1 VHVSQA
7 VVHALGAEA
16 EQDGGGRQDQEQ
28 RQPET
33 KVAVVSCLRWCQS
46 MTLRIIELNQDIG
59 LA

>member
-33 KVAVVSCLRWCQS
+33 KVAVVSCLRW
-46 MTLRIIELNQDIG
+46 
-59 LA
+59 